1 MSNLLNMINGG
12 ASADR
17 PVSPCATMLRDPD
30 RQSQPLSIHPLNGAR
45 PQALAPINTANNQ
58 PQRSANLL
66 SRLLSSRRNRSQ
78 PDAVPLF
85 QPRPPFRPIPIRAPG
100 VVVDHSQTNDTSNL
114 HIPVDILPQLNT
126 GAPQPQLGASAF
138 QTPHSDHII
147 INQPHRAHG
156 LRNILGSPA
165 YPLPRRV
172 VELRSPPGSNRMT
185 QLDTPVTN
193 TSQTDGPPN
202 LLASPIDIIPRTE
215 SRQLSFIPGPRGIP
229 RKEIVVA
236 KRRLNPLAQTFVP
249 SWLVS
254 PPLFSSTNPYRDLA
268 NSTPVS
274 TPGLT
279 PDHSPLL
286 DNVPRRVLNYTSFP
300 ELTPE
305 HIESIKAEL
314 LRNPPILV
322 PSEHPKRPSPGLF
335 LHGTPPPGLTRHTA
349 CNPYHPSGIRN
360 LPLPP
365 VRFVEDP
372 SEDHVRFHS
381 AGMIQVGGLED
392 TKYLQDDGELFWQ
405 NNSDLVWNDFVARE
419 EDPFSFGNPTCMVSV

>member
-1 MSNLLNMINGG
+1 
-12 ASADR
+12 
-17 PVSPCATMLRDPD
+17 
-30 RQSQPLSIHPLNGAR
+30 
-45 PQALAPINTANNQ
+45 
-58 PQRSANLL
+58 
-66 SRLLSSRRNRSQ
+66 
-78 PDAVPLF
+78 VPLF
-85 QPRPPFRPIPIRAPG
+85 QPRPPFRPIPIRAPET
-100 VVVDHSQTNDTSNL
+100 VDTDNSRTNHPNL
-114 HIPVDILPQLNT
+114 LLGPVDVVPRSNA
-126 GAPQPQLGASAF
+126 GVPQPQPGALAY

-147 INQPHRAHG
+147 FNQPHRSHG
-156 LRNILGSPA
+156 VRKTLGGPVQ
-165 YPLPRRV
+165 PMPRRV
-172 VELRSPPGSNRMT
+172 VELRSPPQSSRMP
-185 QLDTPVTN
+185 QLDTAVTN
-193 TSQTDGPPN
+193 TPQTDGPPN
-202 LLASPIDIIPRTE
+202 LLASPIDILPR
-215 SRQLSFIPGPRGIP
+215 SGPRQLRFTPGPNGIA

-236 KRRLNPLAQTFVP
+236 KRRLNPLAQAFVP

-254 PPLFSSTNPYRDLA
+254 PPLFSSTNPYRDSA
-268 NSTPVS
+268 NSTPIS

-286 DNVPRRVLNYTSFP
+286 DAAPRRVLDYTSFP

-322 PSEHPKRPSPGLF
+322 PSEHPTRPSPGLF

-381 AGMIQVGGLED
+381 AGMIKVGGLED

-419 EDPFSFGNPTCMVSV
+419 VDPFSFGNPTCI